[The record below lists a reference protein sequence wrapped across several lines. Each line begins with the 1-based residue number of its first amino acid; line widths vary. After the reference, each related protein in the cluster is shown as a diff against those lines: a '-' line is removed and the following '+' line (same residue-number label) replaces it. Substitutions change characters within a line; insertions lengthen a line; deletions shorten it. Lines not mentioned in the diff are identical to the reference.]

1 MPTLA
6 AAADPPARARLPQ
19 RELARETYALVTD
32 PDKLPMQVRDALAR
46 ELKQPRLRMAVAGE
60 PYLAGDVV
68 GDRSLPPHRLIL
80 AAVGQRHAIVH
91 FESGGETAS
100 RSVVVFELTA
110 RGTEVIWSEKVK
122 RRTSAPVEFEQ
133 ALRDGRLFEDAAAG
147 DGRRPPD

>member
-1 MPTLA
+1 M
-6 AAADPPARARLPQ
+6 
-19 RELARETYALVTD
+19 TD

-60 PYLAGDVV
+60 PYLASEAA
-68 GDRSLPPHRLIL
+68 GDRALPPHRLIL

-133 ALRDGRLFEDAAAG
+133 ALKDGRLFEDAAG